1 MHRIPGGDQRGC
13 NREWPINSRF
23 ARANHYYCR
32 SLTPHAESYQHNLKL
47 VHDQTTQVAPFSFLI
62 LCGSP
67 KTVAS
72 RPAGFTS
79 LHLLSPGNSS
89 MQAKNAS
96 RQHSGH
102 GEDESGVL
110 GHMKNSIPSV
120 NEMNS
125 LQHNNEAN
133 FPVPTVGSDS
143 GASHSDN
150 DSASSSDASVDETTR
165 DDGIGSPIAFSTDDN
180 TPGNATSLNGDI
192 TTEMID
198 TLTNSRAYVRA
209 NHY

>member
-1 MHRIPGGDQRGC
+1 
-13 NREWPINSRF
+13 
-23 ARANHYYCR
+23 
-32 SLTPHAESYQHNLKL
+32 
-47 VHDQTTQVAPFSFLI
+47 
-62 LCGSP
+62 
-67 KTVAS
+67 
-72 RPAGFTS
+72 
-79 LHLLSPGNSS
+79 